1 MNSFFRALIFG
12 EDNVYTCAVK
22 EGRGS
27 IKCSLSSLCAR
38 GSKEDQTGGSAGI
51 ELGNGAKGSFT

>member
-1 MNSFFRALIFG
+1 M
-12 EDNVYTCAVK
+12 YTCAVK